1 MIRRIVSEQ
10 NKVFTLFL
18 AAALAMTGVLATASV
33 AAAAAP
39 TAQLAPISQSQP
51 ANWAALK
58 TSLDHDA
65 SLSRTV
71 TVTGGLRLL
80 TYTTASGTSFV
91 LTEPTGQR
99 SLAVKPNLGVVQCAS
114 WSFCV
119 RLNRVDQGAIAAG
132 GAIGVGI
139 AVCAILMAAPP
150 AGLIGCAVISAALG
164 VAAYYIGAYGFC
176 SNELQI
182 ELFPD
187 PGAWPKCV

>member
-1 MIRRIVSEQ
+1 MIGRIVSEQ

-80 TYTTASGTSFV
+80 TYTTGSGTFFV

-99 SLAVKPNLGVVQCAS
+99 SLAVKPNLGVVRCAS
-114 WSFCV
+114 WSF
-119 RLNRVDQGAIAAG
+119 RSENGDAWP
-132 GAIGVGI
+132 
-139 AVCAILMAAPP
+139 APS
-150 AGLIGCAVISAALG
+150 GLHDGLRHVFRSA
-164 VAAYYIGAYGFC
+164 GAY
-176 SNELQI
+176 
-182 ELFPD
+182 
-187 PGAWPKCV
+187 WPAFIGRETESRRRPVCILVL